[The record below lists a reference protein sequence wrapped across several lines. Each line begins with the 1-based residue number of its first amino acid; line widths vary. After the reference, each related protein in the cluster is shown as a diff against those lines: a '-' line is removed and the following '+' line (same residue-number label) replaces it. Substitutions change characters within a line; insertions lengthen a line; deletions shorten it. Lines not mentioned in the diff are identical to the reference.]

1 MSVRFLLLFITLV
14 IFSCSKNQSSSF
26 PDEKSGNELDQT
38 EPLPAISTDSI
49 AEHPAEVPPPEII
62 PWEKKLIKNANLI
75 VEVEDLKSFN
85 NNLHALVSQY
95 SGYIAAERSSY
106 ADFKNEVSVTIKVPT
121 IRFEALLN
129 ELNNKASKTMERN
142 ISTQDVTGE
151 MKDNKAR
158 LETKKET
165 RLKYLEFLKQSKNIN
180 EVLKVQQE
188 INVLQEQ
195 IESMSSTQNLLSHQ
209 TTFSTI
215 QLNFYSILK
224 DNSKP
229 VETQGFSNRF
239 IASIQSGISVIGEF
253 IILLAKLWPFI
264 FIGSVVWLII
274 KRKNLLKI

>member
-1 MSVRFLLLFITLV
+1 MSVRFLLVCIILL

-26 PDEKSGNELDQT
+26 PDVKSGNELDQA

-62 PWEKKLIKNANLI
+62 PWEKKLIKNANLT

-129 ELNNKASKTMERN
+129 ELNNKASKTIERN

-151 MKDNKAR
+151 MRDNKAR

-215 QLNFYSILK
+215 QLDFYSILK

-229 VETQGFSNRF
+229 AETPGFSNRF

-264 FIGSVVWLII
+264 FIGAVVWLIF